1 MDYFIHKNLGGF
13 LRRELDFYIKNEVMR
28 LDDIEAADAPR
39 VESYLKKLQS
49 LRKIARRIIDFLAQI
64 EDFQKK
70 LWLKKKLIIDTQ
82 YCIALSEIPEAFY
95 PEIATNEVQR
105 QEWVDVCRIDRL
117 QNDLT
122 QAPYSVPLTIEF
134 LRRHST
140 LMVDTRHFSPEFLAN
155 LLSTCVD
162 LDDKVDGVLINSD
175 NFQALNLMQAKYQS
189 QVKTIAIDPPYNR
202 QSDDFPYKD
211 NYKHSSWASMMADRL
226 RLGWSLLSAEGALF
240 SNIDENER
248 DTLSAVL
255 DTVFGRDNRIE
266 ELIWAQNTTHSQS
279 PLYSTNHEYVEVYAK
294 DRGAAER
301 APAMFRES
309 AGLSVAE
316 LERFDANLVAHT
328 QTINARRKIKG
339 EMAWKYFQ
347 WLSLLFVEIY
357 LDRYFNDRQ
366 GLCLALNDFV
376 ERFNLHHQK
385 QKRET
390 GITSYAVEDLNKI
403 CLQNAT
409 GSGKTLLMHV
419 NLLQFAH
426 HARATGQA
434 DAYSRVIVL
443 SPNER
448 LSEQH
453 ERELRENG
461 FYPEALRQESDL
473 VSRGQS
479 ALDVPLLTEITKLA
493 DEQKVKQMAV
503 DSFGDANLLLVDE
516 GHRGMSGSDWK
527 SKRDK
532 LAAKGFTFEYSATF
546 KQAIKAAND
555 RVLAESYAKA
565 VLFDYSYRYFY
576 ADGYGK
582 DYRIFN
588 LPRDELAHKD
598 TYLTAALL
606 AFYQQLRMFTEAGK
620 RYAGYNLE
628 KPLWVFVGASVT
640 GRKVDEDSVSPSD
653 VAQILDFLARFL
665 ARKEEFIPIIGI
677 VLSGNCQQTGLMD
690 AQGRD
695 IFVRSF
701 PYLKDL
707 KLEASAIY
715 NDICQRLFH
724 APGGGHLVVERV
736 KGDSGEL
743 LLKVGEA
750 DQAFGVINVGDAV
763 ALAKHVQEELEHKQS
778 LAEVRPSEFGEPVF
792 GDVHKPD
799 SPIHLLVGSKKFI
812 EGWDCWRVSSLGLMR
827 MGQSEGAQIIQLF
840 GRGVRLKGKDMSL
853 MRTSRYQPVNP
864 PRDIHFLETLN
875 VFGVQADFMA
885 TFRDFLESEGLPP
898 NDEPRVETIELNV
911 THDFGQKLK
920 ILRAKIRKDTQEQ
933 YDFRKHGPIVNFS
946 MAALPPGMTQK
957 GAVVTVDRFPRLQMI
972 QASEVS
978 NEAVEA
984 ANSDPCRFDTQRLNL
999 LDWDALWFDLERF
1012 RRQRHLDNVTV
1023 RKETLRPMLSTP
1035 DWYHVL
1041 VPSQMWHLS
1050 MGNIRHWQS
1059 IAFEL
1064 LSGALERCFI
1074 VLGDEIALRHEVAL
1088 VVVAAEKTVEMVV
1101 DLSIVGQRAAAFLHL
1116 LASEFVVFADG
1127 CAFEFRLQVAIRFQS
1142 VLTQRLFYLEAGSL
1156 EQVVGAG
1163 LSLAGE
1169 YLVDFLLQFVLNEGF
1184 DLGAAGMQDA
1194 IEAKIEFG
1202 LIELEELF
1210 EQGDKFVF
1218 MLIHG
1223 ELAQFCGTSGASQCI
1238 GGLTQAVEYG
1248 LGQVFWEIGGQ
1259 LGGYLGNGLG
1269 GSGNQLVDEC
1279 WCIW

>member
-1 MDYFIHKNLGGF
+1 MSSSPRKKALPPLVVTHFQEALVLNQYLISLLGIDPLLPHTDGGRTVRP
-13 LRRELDFYIKNEVMR
+13 LEQIAK
-28 LDDIEAADAPR
+28 
-39 VESYLKKLQS
+39 S
-49 LRKIARRIIDFLAQI
+49 LRTVEPGIAANGKHRFL
-64 EDFQKK
+64 
-70 LWLKKKLIIDTQ
+70 
-82 YCIALSEIPEAFY
+82 
-95 PEIATNEVQR
+95 
-105 QEWVDVCRIDRL
+105 
-117 QNDLT
+117 
-122 QAPYSVPLTIEF
+122 
-134 LRRHST
+134 
-140 LMVDTRHFSPEFLAN
+140 
-155 LLSTCVD
+155 
-162 LDDKVDGVLINSD
+162 
-175 NFQALNLMQAKYQS
+175 
-189 QVKTIAIDPPYNR
+189 
-202 QSDDFPYKD
+202 
-211 NYKHSSWASMMADRL
+211 
-226 RLGWSLLSAEGALF
+226 
-240 SNIDENER
+240 
-248 DTLSAVL
+248 
-255 DTVFGRDNRIE
+255 E
-266 ELIWAQNTTHSQS
+266 ELIAHLPAS
-279 PLYSTNHEYVEVYAK
+279 
-294 DRGAAER
+294 AA
-301 APAMFRES
+301 
-309 AGLSVAE
+309 LSVAD

-328 QTINARRKIKG
+328 QTINARRKNKG
-339 EMAWKYFQ
+339 DIAWKYFQ
-347 WLSLLFVEIY
+347 WLSLLFVEMY

-366 GLCLALNDFV
+366 GLCLELNEFV
-376 ERFNLHHQK
+376 ERFNEHHRLK
-385 QKRET
+385 KRDT
-390 GITSYAVEDLNKI
+390 GISPFTVEDLNKV

-409 GSGKTLLMHV
+409 GSGKTLLLHV

-426 HARATGQA
+426 FARATGQA

-503 DSFGDANLLLVDE
+503 DSFGDTNLLLVDE

-532 LAAKGFTFEYSATF
+532 LAANGFTFEYSATF
-546 KQAIKAAND
+546 KQAVKAAND

-588 LPRDELAHKD
+588 LPKDELAHKD

-620 RYAGYNLE
+620 RYTGYNLE

-665 ARKEEFIPIIGI
+665 AHREDFIPVISS

-690 AQGRD
+690 DKGRD

-724 APGGGHLVVERV
+724 APGGGHLVIERV

-750 DQAFGVINVGDAV
+750 DQAFGVINVGDAA
-763 ALAKHVQEELEHKQS
+763 ALAKHVQEELEHKKS

-840 GRGVRLKGKDMSL
+840 GRGVRLKGKDISL

-898 NDEPRVETIELNV
+898 NDEPKIETIELNV

-920 ILRAKIRKDTQEQ
+920 ILRAKIRKLGDKDSQEQ
-933 YDFRKHGPIVNFS
+933 YDFRKHGPIVDFS
-946 MAALPPGMTQK
+946 MANLPPGMTQK

-984 ANSDPCRFDTQRLNL
+984 SASDPRRFDSQRLNL
-999 LDWDALWFDLERF
+999 LNWDALWFDLERF
-1012 RRQRHLDNVTV
+1012 RRQRHLDNITV
-1023 RKETLRPMLSTP
+1023 RKETLRSLLNTP
-1035 DWYHVL
+1035 DWYRVL
-1041 VPSQMWHLS
+1041 VPSQMWQLS

-1064 LSGALERCFI
+1064 LSGALERCFNYHKRKYLDPRMELVLLSRQHENLPGEGENYTLVVEAHEDYLI
-1074 VLGDEIALRHEVAL
+1074 QDIKQLKSDLASVGWRTDGYIKGLRLGTHLFEPLLYSEKISIQPVSLNKSEFKFVDDLRHWLAKNEMSLEEEGKRLFLLRNLAKRGVGFFEAGNFYPDFILWCLNKDGTQRICFIDPHGLEHEGPGSDKIQFSANIKLLEERLGDPKVTLNSIILSPNANRLRIEHLWTNQGQPVPDLDKMHVFFQEEENYL
-1088 VVVAAEKTVEMVV
+1088 SKT
-1101 DLSIVGQRAAAFLHL
+1101 LAIVTG
-1116 LASEFVVFADG
+1116 
-1127 CAFEFRLQVAIRFQS
+1127 
-1142 VLTQRLFYLEAGSL
+1142 
-1156 EQVVGAG
+1156 
-1163 LSLAGE
+1163 
-1169 YLVDFLLQFVLNEGF
+1169 
-1184 DLGAAGMQDA
+1184 
-1194 IEAKIEFG
+1194 
-1202 LIELEELF
+1202 
-1210 EQGDKFVF
+1210 
-1218 MLIHG
+1218 
-1223 ELAQFCGTSGASQCI
+1223 
-1238 GGLTQAVEYG
+1238 
-1248 LGQVFWEIGGQ
+1248 
-1259 LGGYLGNGLG
+1259 
-1269 GSGNQLVDEC
+1269 
-1279 WCIW
+1279 